1 MNEFK
6 QWMND
11 CQGEWQ
17 KDPMFGKTEGRGTK
31 LIDTDRKAYVDA
43 QLAMLN
49 QQSPLYAQHMR
60 RGLDVVTGTA
70 GQSVWG
76 LAWDE
81 FAAPSPGFNAP
92 PKPRARILDPDFVY
106 VPAAATDVTKTW
118 RKFGWV
124 PLSEQPK

>member
-31 LIDTDRKAYVDA
+31 LIDIDRKAYVDA

-49 QQSPLYAQHMR
+49 NQSPLYAQHMNQATW
-60 RGLDVVTGTA
+60 LTSSAQTASTVWEFTVT
-70 GQSVWG
+70 
-76 LAWDE
+76 
-81 FAAPSPGFNAP
+81 
-92 PKPRARILDPDFVY
+92 KPRARILDPDFIY
-106 VPAAATDVTKTW
+106 TPAASTDVTNTW
-118 RKFGWV
+118 RKHGWV
-124 PLSEQPK
+124 PLAEVAK